1 MPRSFDVIFFP
12 VGQNTYRLH
21 FPYMLGGVEKKMLS
35 SDDGGKFNS
44 DTREYFINGFAYGSA
59 TYDIHVRESGADIL
73 PGMIDA
79 RFAQGG
85 KEASIPLDLLANIKM
100 RNEEALQNRA
110 VIYINGKQV

>member
-59 TYDIHVRESGADIL
+59 TYDIHVRERRRHSPGNDRCQVRSGREGSVDT
-73 PGMIDA
+73 PGPA
-79 RFAQGG
+79 G
-85 KEASIPLDLLANIKM
+85 
-100 RNEEALQNRA
+100 
-110 VIYINGKQV
+110 